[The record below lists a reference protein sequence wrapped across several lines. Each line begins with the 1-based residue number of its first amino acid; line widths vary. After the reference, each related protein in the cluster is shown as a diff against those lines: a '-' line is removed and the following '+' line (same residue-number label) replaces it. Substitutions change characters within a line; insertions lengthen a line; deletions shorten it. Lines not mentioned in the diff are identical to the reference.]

1 LLIPVLPGSFHEF
14 DCLNMI
20 EVAECVG
27 VFLFYGD
34 EGFRFYRSVSGPGR
48 PRIGRMR
55 GASDEMRAI

>member
-1 LLIPVLPGSFHEF
+1 
-14 DCLNMI
+14 MI